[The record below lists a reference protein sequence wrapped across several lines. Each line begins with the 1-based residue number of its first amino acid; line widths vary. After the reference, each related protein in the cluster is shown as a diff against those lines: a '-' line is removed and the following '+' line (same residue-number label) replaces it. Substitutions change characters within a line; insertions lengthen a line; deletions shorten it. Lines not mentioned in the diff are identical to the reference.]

1 MIRGLHL
8 RRVCVVVF
16 VYASLLL
23 LMSGASALDADAGD
37 DQQVSPGTEVELDGS
52 GSTGTGTLTY
62 NWTEGGTVLSDQE
75 SFSHEFSIGTHTIT
89 LTVSNGTNTDDD
101 TLTVRVNQ
109 PPVADAG
116 DDRVILP
123 DTYIKLDA
131 SGSSDPDGEIESY
144 KWVEDGV
151 ELSTRKSFNKIFDAG
166 RHEITLRVTDD
177 DGDTGEDTLEILVNY
192 APIADA
198 GPDMTVP
205 EGTLVHFN
213 ATNSSDPDG
222 NTMYY
227 EWKEDGVGILNLA
240 QSFDM
245 VLPIGTHSIMLTLT
259 DGYGA
264 TATDRVVIEVTAV
277 DQKPPIA
284 DAGSDQ
290 AVLVGT
296 AVMLDASGST
306 DPDGEIVKY
315 EWLDASIVLNESM
328 VFEHTFPKGVHHIT
342 LVVTDNDGAS
352 GTDDATITARSS
364 MDMPEA
370 DAGTDREALEGT
382 EVILDA
388 SRSSGENLT
397 YQWIL
402 NGTTISEERMFY
414 HLFDPGT
421 YTVTLSVTDEYESTA
436 TDEVSVV
443 ITTPA
448 VGRGTSNI
456 PAIPEVSQTRGLW
469 SYLLVALLILVLA
482 GIVFMRQRSATTRST
497 GTAYGYKY
505 KEYTPPPDKTGNKS
519 GKPVAKP
526 DPRPATKSNTKP
538 NTGIAPPEPKP
549 VPVQPK
555 VMMKVKVLDSASRT
569 PIPGVA
575 VQTGSATQKADAS
588 GEAIFTL
595 DRGGQRTVS
604 VSGIPNLYEGRT
616 VSVDGDTATILLSS
630 AVRPDQEQD
639 ARLRSVRE
647 AFENRYREVS
657 GYDRC
662 IPNFYRSVA
671 QRLIEY
677 VRGMTAVHFIRGK
690 VGPKEV
696 TDQMISVIESVC
708 TELSEIMVSKR
719 NIDLY
724 ARSAAGNENSQGCN
738 ASQTRY
744 DLLSDLIASP
754 SGFVSAT
761 SPKVEKALL
770 EIDREITSRT
780 RDMSVLPITGVW
792 SIAKSLLADQSGD
805 DLEHAIRILI
815 ADALL
820 RHAKEM
826 YENPEIVKRMEQG
839 IL

>member
-1 MIRGLHL
+1 
-8 RRVCVVVF
+8 
-16 VYASLLL
+16 
-23 LMSGASALDADAGD
+23 
-37 DQQVSPGTEVELDGS
+37 
-52 GSTGTGTLTY
+52 
-62 NWTEGGTVLSDQE
+62 
-75 SFSHEFSIGTHTIT
+75 
-89 LTVSNGTNTDDD
+89 
-101 TLTVRVNQ
+101 
-109 PPVADAG
+109 
-116 DDRVILP
+116 
-123 DTYIKLDA
+123 
-131 SGSSDPDGEIESY
+131 
-144 KWVEDGV
+144 V
-151 ELSTRKSFNKIFDAG
+151 ELSTRRSFNKIFDAG

-177 DGDTGEDTLEILVNY
+177 FGDTGEDTLEILVNC

-198 GPDMTVP
+198 GPDRTVP
-205 EGTLVHFN
+205 EGALVHFN
-213 ATNSSDPDG
+213 ASNSSDPDG
-222 NTMYY
+222 NTLYY

-245 VLPIGTHSIMLTLT
+245 VLPIGTHNIMLTLT

-264 TATDRVVIEVTAV
+264 TATDRVAIEVTAV

-290 AVLVGT
+290 AMLVGT

-315 EWLDASIVLNESM
+315 EWLEDSIVLNESM
-328 VFEHTFPKGVHHIT
+328 VFEHIFPKGVHHIT
-342 LVVTDNDGAS
+342 LRVTDNDGAS

-364 MDMPEA
+364 MDLPEA
-370 DAGTDREALEGT
+370 DAGADREALEGT
-382 EVILDA
+382 EIILDA

-421 YTVTLSVTDEYESTA
+421 YTVTLSVADEYECTA

-443 ITTPA
+443 ITIPS
-448 VGRGTSNI
+448 VGGGTSHI
-456 PAIPEVSQTRGLW
+456 PAMPEVSQTRGLW
-469 SYLLVALLILVLA
+469 SYLLAAIVLILVLA
-482 GIVFMRQRSATTRST
+482 GIVFMRRRSATTRSA

-505 KEYTPPPDKTGNKS
+505 KEYTPPPDKTGSKT
-519 GKPVAKP
+519 GKPVVKP
-526 DPRPATKSNTKP
+526 DPKPATKTATKTNTR
-538 NTGIAPPEPKP
+538 IAPPKPKP

-555 VMMKVKVLDSASRT
+555 VMMKVKVLDSTSRT
-569 PIPGVA
+569 PIPGAIVRNASGVDVGA
-575 VQTGSATQKADAS
+575 VTGSATQKTDS
-588 GEAIFTL
+588 TGEAIFTL
-595 DRGGQRTVS
+595 DRAGQRTVS

-616 VSVDGDTATILLSS
+616 VSVDGDNATILLSS
-630 AVRPDQEQD
+630 TVRPDQEQD
-639 ARLRSVRE
+639 ARLRFVRE

-690 VGPKEV
+690 AGPKEV

-708 TELSEIMVSKR
+708 TELSDIMASKR

-724 ARSAAGNENSQGCN
+724 ARSAAGNGNSQGCI
-738 ASQTRY
+738 ASQISY
-744 DLLSDLIASP
+744 DPLSDLIASP

-761 SPKVEKALL
+761 SPKVEQVLL

-815 ADALL
+815 ADTLL
-820 RHAKEM
+820 MYAKEM
-826 YENPEIVKRMEQG
+826 YENPEIVKRMKQG

>member
-1 MIRGLHL
+1 
-8 RRVCVVVF
+8 
-16 VYASLLL
+16 
-23 LMSGASALDADAGD
+23 
-37 DQQVSPGTEVELDGS
+37 
-52 GSTGTGTLTY
+52 
-62 NWTEGGTVLSDQE
+62 
-75 SFSHEFSIGTHTIT
+75 
-89 LTVSNGTNTDDD
+89 
-101 TLTVRVNQ
+101 
-109 PPVADAG
+109 
-116 DDRVILP
+116 
-123 DTYIKLDA
+123 
-131 SGSSDPDGEIESY
+131 
-144 KWVEDGV
+144 
-151 ELSTRKSFNKIFDAG
+151 
-166 RHEITLRVTDD
+166 
-177 DGDTGEDTLEILVNY
+177 
-192 APIADA
+192 
-198 GPDMTVP
+198 
-205 EGTLVHFN
+205 
-213 ATNSSDPDG
+213 
-222 NTMYY
+222 YY

-264 TATDRVVIEVTAV
+264 TATDRVAIEVTAV

-290 AVLVGT
+290 AVLIGT
-296 AVMLDASGST
+296 AVVLDASGST
-306 DPDGEIVKY
+306 DPDGEIAKY
-315 EWLDASIVLNESM
+315 EWLEDSAVISESM
-328 VFEHTFPKGVHHIT
+328 VFEHIFPKGVHHIT
-342 LVVTDNDGAS
+342 LRVTDNDGAA

-370 DAGTDREALEGT
+370 DAGADREALEGT
-382 EVILDA
+382 EIILDA

-414 HLFDPGT
+414 HLFDPGA
-421 YTVTLSVTDEYESTA
+421 YTVTLSVTDEYECTA

-448 VGRGTSNI
+448 VGGGTSRI
-456 PAIPEVSQTRGLW
+456 PAMPEVSQTRGLW
-469 SYLLVALLILVLA
+469 SYLLAAIVLILVLA
-482 GIVFMRQRSATTRST
+482 GIIFMRRRSATTRST

-505 KEYTPPPDKTGNKS
+505 KEYTPPPDKTGSKS
-519 GKPVAKP
+519 GKPIVKP
-526 DPRPATKSNTKP
+526 DPKPATKTATKP
-538 NTGIAPPEPKP
+538 NARIVPPEPKP

-555 VMMKVKVLDSASRT
+555 VMMKVKVLDSASRM
-569 PIPGVA
+569 PVPGAA
-575 VQTGSATQKADAS
+575 VQTGSATQKTDAI
-588 GEAIFTL
+588 GETVFTL

-616 VSVDGDTATILLSS
+616 ASVDGDNATILLSS
-630 AVRPDQEQD
+630 TVRPDQEQD

-690 VGPKEV
+690 AGPKEV

-724 ARSAAGNENSQGCN
+724 ARSRAGNENSAGCN
-738 ASQTRY
+738 ASQISY
-744 DLLSDLIASP
+744 DPLSDLIASP
-754 SGFVSAT
+754 PGFVPAT
-761 SPKVEKALL
+761 SPKVEQALL

-815 ADALL
+815 ADTLL
-820 RHAKEM
+820 RYAKEM
-826 YENPEIVKRMEQG
+826 YENPEIVKRMKQG